1 MMARRLRR
9 RPTGASAAG
18 VGESG
23 MVLESIE
30 GDTLRASR
38 LLVPFM
44 TMILE
49 ECSRAFTHRT
59 RCD

>member
-1 MMARRLRR
+1 
-9 RPTGASAAG
+9 
-18 VGESG
+18 

-44 TMILE
+44 KMILE

>member
-1 MMARRLRR
+1 
-9 RPTGASAAG
+9 
-18 VGESG
+18 

>member
-9 RPTGASAAG
+9 RPRGASAAG
-18 VGESG
+18 VGE
-23 MVLESIE
+23 MESME

-38 LLVPFM
+38 LLVLFM
-44 TMILE
+44 KMILE
-49 ECSRAFTHRT
+49 DCSRAFTHRT